1 MDANLYLKPMKK
13 RILSTMLS
21 GLLVA
26 ALDGCSSTPVK
37 LPVPFDQK
45 EAAALLV
52 PGTNQ
57 ISGTIL
63 YEQDKGRVLAFPD
76 TFVSC
81 AGREVALIPYTD
93 FAREWALRYYGKP
106 VTDIAYRLANR
117 GRSIQ
122 VEGQEQMFEVSRKT
136 RCDDKGNFSFSNVA
150 NGDFLLMAHVQ
161 WLGKDEASYQFGFAP
176 EDIDEEDGSVIKR
189 IRLEGNDKIN
199 LTGPWP

>member
-1 MDANLYLKPMKK
+1 
-13 RILSTMLS
+13 
-21 GLLVA
+21 
-26 ALDGCSSTPVK
+26 

-106 VTDIAYRLANR
+106 VMDIAYRLANR

-122 VEGQEQMFEVSRKT
+122 VEGQEQMFEASRKT